1 MIETTL
7 TPVISVGTVISA
19 QSYKSPDVN
28 ESLTTEI
35 IQQNQVSI
43 QPINTGLIGPIGPQ
57 GPQGPE
63 YQGDDL
69 PDFTL
74 IFDNKLI

>member
-1 MIETTL
+1 MSNQPSVVVQKPAPVSASATIPVVKSTT
-7 TPVISVGTVISA
+7 
-19 QSYKSPDVN
+19 
-28 ESLTTEI
+28 
-35 IQQNQVSI
+35 
-43 QPINTGLIGPIGPQ
+43 NTFAKQGLAGPKGDKGEKGDTGPQ

>member
-7 TPVISVGTVISA
+7 TPVVSIGTVISA
-19 QSYKSPDVN
+19 QSYKSPNVN
-28 ESLTTEI
+28 ESLTTQL
-35 IQQNQVSI
+35 IQQNRVLI
-43 QPINTGLIGPIGPQ
+43 QPINTGLIGPV

>member
-7 TPVISVGTVISA
+7 TPVVQIGTVISA

-35 IQQNQVSI
+35 IQQNQVLV
-43 QPINTGLIGPIGPQ
+43 QPINTGLIGPT

>member
-7 TPVISVGTVISA
+7 TPVGTIGTVISA

-28 ESLTTEI
+28 ESLTTEL
-35 IQQNQVSI
+35 IQQNQVLI
-43 QPINTGLIGPIGPQ
+43 QPINTGLIGPI

>member
-7 TPVISVGTVISA
+7 TPVVSIGTVISA
-19 QSYKSPDVN
+19 QSYKSPDIN

-35 IQQNQVSI
+35 IQQNQVSV
-43 QPINTGLIGPIGPQ
+43 QPINTVLIGPV

-69 PDFTL
+69 PDFAL

>member
-7 TPVISVGTVISA
+7 TPVTSVGTVISA

-28 ESLTTEI
+28 ESLTTEL
-35 IQQNQVSI
+35 IQQNQVLI
-43 QPINTGLIGPIGPQ
+43 QPMNTGLIGPV

-63 YQGDDL
+63 YQGDNL

>member
-1 MIETTL
+1 MIETTI
-7 TPVISVGTVISA
+7 TPVVSIGTIISA

-28 ESLTTEI
+28 ESLTTEL

-43 QPINTGLIGPIGPQ
+43 QPINTGLIGPAGPQ
-57 GPQGPE
+57 GPS

>member
-28 ESLTTEI
+28 ESLTTEL
-35 IQQNQVSI
+35 IQQNRVLI
-43 QPINTGLIGPIGPQ
+43 QPINTGLIGPV

-74 IFDNKLI
+74 IFDNKLT